1 MVVLSALDGDA
12 RDVDD
17 GPGDLAVVDRSPP
30 VPLSSMVGLA
40 TPGAASTV
48 TGSAA
53 EVPAVSRM
61 KASTLPGS

>member
-1 MVVLSALDGDA
+1 MVMPSTSTTVPVNWPLSIE
-12 RDVDD
+12 
-17 GPGDLAVVDRSPP
+17 SPP

-48 TGSAA
+48 TGFAA